1 MAMGRRKKRERQ
13 QDLWIE
19 ASAIVE
25 PKGNAFYDRL
35 NEILSEHRFDEK
47 AERLCQKFY
56 KKSQY
61 GRPSITPGV
70 YFRTLLIGYFEG
82 LDSERGIAWRAADS
96 LSLRRFLGYGLDE
109 ETPDH
114 STISRTR
121 RLYWLET
128 HRAVFGWV
136 LRVLREAGLVSGQT
150 ISIDATTLEANAA
163 MKSIVRREGGQGYND
178 YLKGLAQAAGM
189 ENPSREQLARFD
201 RKRKKKGSN
210 QEWKSPS
217 DPDARITRMKDG
229 RTHLAHK
236 AEHAV
241 DLSSGALLAITLA
254 PADEGDTTSMARTME
269 EAQEASR
276 QINPR
281 GVEEVVADKGYHSGP
296 VLKDLHMQGTR
307 SYIPEPDR
315 GRRNWQGEGKAV
327 EQKRTY
333 ENRRR
338 VRGDRGK
345 RLQKIRSELTERT
358 FAHLYETGAMR
369 RVHLRGI
376 TNILKRLLLHGAA
389 FNLSLILRRTL
400 GAGKPKQFQGT
411 LAGLLALLVA
421 LATSLRRGLASTQD
435 FSYFFS
441 ADRACGVTALPAVTP
456 IHHPHS
462 CPHLLHPADQKLII
476 ATGC

>member
-1 MAMGRRKKRERQ
+1 MAMGTRKKRERQ

-25 PKGNAFYDRL
+25 PRGNAFYDRL
-35 NEILSEHRFDEK
+35 NEILEEHRFDEK
-47 AERLCQKFY
+47 AERLCLKFY
-56 KKSQY
+56 KKSPY
-61 GRPSITPGV
+61 GRPSIAPGV

-128 HRAVFGWV
+128 HRAVFRWV
-136 LRVLREAGLVSGQT
+136 LRVLTEAGLVSGQT

-163 MKSIVRREGGQGYND
+163 MKSIVRRDDGQGYND
-178 YLKGLAQAAGM
+178 YLKGLVQAAGM

-241 DLSSGALLAITLA
+241 DLASGALLAITLA
-254 PADEGDTTSMARTME
+254 PADEGDTTSMGRTMK

-276 QINPR
+276 RINQR
-281 GVEEVVADKGYHSGP
+281 GVEEWWPIRVITAGQCSRIYTQEEPAATFPSPNAGGGTGRVKAKPSSRSGP
-296 VLKDLHMQGTR
+296 MRIAGGYVATAARGCRR
-307 SYIPEPDR
+307 SAVNSPKEPLPTCTKPGPCD
-315 GRRNWQGEGKAV
+315 EF
-327 EQKRTY
+327 TC
-333 ENRRR
+333 
-338 VRGDRGK
+338 
-345 RLQKIRSELTERT
+345 
-358 FAHLYETGAMR
+358 
-369 RVHLRGI
+369 
-376 TNILKRLLLHGAA
+376 GAA
-389 FNLSLILRRTL
+389 I
-400 GAGKPKQFQGT
+400 
-411 LAGLLALLVA
+411 
-421 LATSLRRGLASTQD
+421 TS
-435 FSYFFS
+435 
-441 ADRACGVTALPAVTP
+441 
-456 IHHPHS
+456 
-462 CPHLLHPADQKLII
+462 
-476 ATGC
+476 